1 MNFIFPKGENMPS
14 TVYFISARVERF
26 DYPRSV
32 EGRLGRILGKIGL
45 EKYFPKGELAAIK
58 MHLGNPG
65 NHHTVRPNFV
75 RLMVDYLK
83 KIGAKPFITDSVRLK
98 AYEYLETANR
108 MGYNPMSLDAPV
120 VIADGIFGLDSV
132 KVKAGKLLK
141 DVFVP
146 TAIHDASCM
155 MVLSHVKGHI
165 DSSYGGA
172 IKNLAMGCVTAVP
185 RGCSWKEG
193 GRGKMH
199 FQMDDLM
206 TWHKELCT
214 FCGICV
220 RTCPQDAISIKGKTF
235 LVDEK
240 ECWRCGRCTRVC
252 PEKALIVPVS
262 HEKFSVA
269 LAEATQAVLST
280 FQKNRVFYVNFLFD
294 IQPECDCMAMSDTPV
309 VQDQGVLLSDD
320 LVAIDQASLDL
331 IAKAEPL
338 PQSRGEGL
346 KVKKGSDVLSM
357 IHGKDSKTQ
366 IRAAEKMGL
375 GKRKYQLVVV

>member
-1 MNFIFPKGENMPS
+1 MPS
-14 TVYFISARVERF
+14 KVYFISARVERF
-26 DYPRSV
+26 DYPCSV
-32 EGRLGRILGKIGL
+32 EGRLQKILGKIEL
-45 EKYFPKGELAAIK
+45 EKYFHEGELVPVK

-65 NHHTVRPNFV
+65 AHHTIRPNFV
-75 RLMVDYLK
+75 RVVVDQLK
-83 KIGAKPFITDSVRLK
+83 KIKTKPFVTDSVRLK

-108 MGYNPMSLDAPV
+108 MGYNQMSLGAPV
-120 VIADGIFGLDSV
+120 IMADGIFGLDSV
-132 KVKAGKLLK
+132 KIKAGKLLK
-141 DVFVP
+141 EIYIP

-165 DSSYGGA
+165 DSSLGGA

-206 TWHKELCT
+206 TWKKDLCT

-235 LVDEK
+235 VVDEK
-240 ECWRCGRCTRVC
+240 GCWRCGRCTRVC
-252 PEKALIVPVS
+252 PEKALTIPIS
-262 HEKFSVA
+262 HEKFSIS
-269 LAEATQAVLST
+269 LAEATRAILST
-280 FQKNRVFYVNFLFD
+280 FEKNRVFYVSFLFD

-309 VQDQGVLLSDD
+309 VQDQGILLSEDI
-320 LVAIDQASLDL
+320 VAIDQASLDL
-331 IAKAEPL
+331 IAKAQPL

-366 IRAAEKMGL
+366 IKEAERMGL
-375 GKRKYQLVVV
+375 GGRKYQLIEV